1 MNILEIFTNSI
12 LLIITLDNE
21 LWDIILL
28 SLFVSFTALI
38 IASLLGFIVGYY
50 FAIYNFYFKKIILII
65 INSLM
70 GIPPVVV
77 GLIVYF
83 IFASG
88 GPLGILQLVYTP
100 SAMIIAQTIIIFPII
115 ASLSHEIFSKNWFE
129 FKDQIRSLN
138 IPFWGSV
145 KLLFNHSYFLL
156 ITTLLS
162 AFGRAISEVGAVMIV
177 GGNIDHYTRVMTTA
191 ISLETRMG
199 NLEYAMALG
208 LVLISITIIIYS
220 LVYLSVS
227 YTHLTLPTKA

>member
-88 GPLGILQLVYTP
+88 GPLGILQLLYTP

-220 LVYLSVS
+220 FVYLLNNRSI
-227 YTHLTLPTKA
+227 K

>member
-38 IASLLGFIVGYY
+38 IASLFGFIVGYY

-88 GPLGILQLVYTP
+88 GPLGILQLLYTP

-191 ISLETRMG
+191 IS
-199 NLEYAMALG
+199 
-208 LVLISITIIIYS
+208 
-220 LVYLSVS
+220 
-227 YTHLTLPTKA
+227 

>member
-50 FAIYNFYFKKIILII
+50 FSIHNFYFKKIILIF

-88 GPLGILQLVYTP
+88 GPLGILQLLYTP

-220 LVYLSVS
+220 LVYLLNNRSI
-227 YTHLTLPTKA
+227 K

>member
-38 IASLLGFIVGYY
+38 IASLLGFILGYY
-50 FAIYNFYFKKIILII
+50 FAIYNFYFKKIILIF

-88 GPLGILQLVYTP
+88 GPLGILQLLYTP
-100 SAMIIAQTIIIFPII
+100 AAMIIAQTIIIFPII
-115 ASLSHEIFSKNWFE
+115 ASLSHEIFSKNWLE

-220 LVYLSVS
+220 FVYLLNKRTS
-227 YTHLTLPTKA
+227 K

>member
-12 LLIITLDNE
+12 QLIITLDSE
-21 LWDIILL
+21 LWDIIFL

-88 GPLGILQLVYTP
+88 GPLGILQLLYTP

-220 LVYLSVS
+220 LVYLLNNRSI
-227 YTHLTLPTKA
+227 K

>member
-88 GPLGILQLVYTP
+88 GPLGILQLLYTP

-220 LVYLSVS
+220 LVYLLNNRS
-227 YTHLTLPTKA
+227 TK

>member
-38 IASLLGFIVGYY
+38 IASFLGFIVGYH

-88 GPLGILQLVYTP
+88 GPLGILQLLYTP

-220 LVYLSVS
+220 LVYLLNNRSI
-227 YTHLTLPTKA
+227 K

>member
-12 LLIITLDNE
+12 LLIISLDNE

-88 GPLGILQLVYTP
+88 GPLGILQLLYTT

-199 NLEYAMALG
+199 NLE
-208 LVLISITIIIYS
+208 
-220 LVYLSVS
+220 
-227 YTHLTLPTKA
+227 

>member
-50 FAIYNFYFKKIILII
+50 FAIYNFYFKKFILMI

-88 GPLGILQLVYTP
+88 GPLGILQLLYTP

-220 LVYLSVS
+220 LVYLLNNRSI
-227 YTHLTLPTKA
+227 K

>member
-1 MNILEIFTNSI
+1 MNILEIFINSI
-12 LLIITLDNE
+12 LLIISLDTE
-21 LWDIILL
+21 LWDIIIL

-38 IASLLGFIVGYY
+38 IASILGFLIGYF
-50 FAIYNFYFKKIILII
+50 FALYNFYFKQIILVFL
-65 INSLM
+65 NSLM

-88 GPLGILQLVYTP
+88 GPLGVLQLLYTP
-100 SAMIIAQTIIIFPII
+100 TAMIVAQTIIIFPIV
-115 ASLSHEIFSKNWFE
+115 ASLSHEIFLKNWQE
-129 FKDQIRSLN
+129 FRDQLRSLN
-138 IPFWGSV
+138 IPFFGSF
-145 KLLFNHSYFLL
+145 KILIKHSYFLL

-208 LVLISITIIIYS
+208 LVLISLTIIIYS
-220 LVYLSVS
+220 IVYL
-227 YTHLTLPTKA
+227 LNNTKLK

>member
-88 GPLGILQLVYTP
+88 GPLGILQLLYTP

-177 GGNIDHYTRVMTTA
+177 GGNIDHYTRVLTTA

-220 LVYLSVS
+220 LVYLLNNRSI
-227 YTHLTLPTKA
+227 K

>member
-88 GPLGILQLVYTP
+88 GPLGILQLLYTP

-138 IPFWGSV
+138 IPFLGSV

-220 LVYLSVS
+220 LVYLLNNRSI
-227 YTHLTLPTKA
+227 K

>member
-88 GPLGILQLVYTP
+88 GPLGILQLLYTP

-220 LVYLSVS
+220 YYFHLIDLLFNK
-227 YTHLTLPTKA
+227 YTKE

>member
-1 MNILEIFTNSI
+1 MNILEIFINSI

-38 IASLLGFIVGYY
+38 IASLLGFIVWYY
-50 FAIYNFYFKKIILII
+50 FAIYNFYFKKIILIF

-88 GPLGILQLVYTP
+88 GPLGILQLLYTP

-220 LVYLSVS
+220 LVYLLNNRSI
-227 YTHLTLPTKA
+227 K

>member
-1 MNILEIFTNSI
+1 MNILEIFINSI
-12 LLIITLDNE
+12 LLIISFDKE
-21 LWDIILL
+21 LWDIIVL

-38 IASLLGFIVGYY
+38 IASIIGFLIGY
-50 FAIYNFYFKKIILII
+50 FLALYNFYFKKIILVVL
-65 INSLM
+65 NSLM

-88 GPLGILQLVYTP
+88 GPLGVLQLLYTP
-100 SAMIIAQTIIIFPII
+100 TAMIIAQTIIIFPIV
-115 ASLSHEIFSKNWFE
+115 ASLSHEIFLKNWLE
-129 FKDQIRSLN
+129 FRAQISSLN

-145 KLLFNHSYFLL
+145 KLLIKHSYFLL
-156 ITTLLS
+156 VTTLLS

-177 GGNIDHYTRVMTTA
+177 GGNIDQYTRVMTTA

-208 LVLISITIIIYS
+208 LVLISLTIIIYS
-220 LVYLSVS
+220 IVYL
-227 YTHLTLPTKA
+227 LNNRK

>member
-21 LWDIILL
+21 LWGIILL

-88 GPLGILQLVYTP
+88 GPLGILQLLYTP

-220 LVYLSVS
+220 LVYLLNNRSI
-227 YTHLTLPTKA
+227 K

>member
-50 FAIYNFYFKKIILII
+50 FAIYNFYFIKIIIII

-88 GPLGILQLVYTP
+88 GPLGILQLLYTP

-220 LVYLSVS
+220 LVYLLNNRSI
-227 YTHLTLPTKA
+227 K